1 MTATDASAHAE
12 LNELRSFAGEIE
24 RSMLLRSYPLAVK
37 MLEKETDVPQG
48 AVRPKRDL
56 GYHLTQ
62 CQAFTLSRR
71 KGMAIA
77 MLAEDQWCWGAIM
90 AYGLV
95 DPRIAEQFPEISEEV
110 KKIPLLEHGRY
121 VGIVSAPLRDATFVP
136 DIVIIYSNV
145 AQLNNMLHS
154 LSFAGEG
161 KVSTPLYP
169 IASCSM
175 SVVPALS
182 GEYAVTIP
190 DPGELGRGLATEDEI
205 ILTLP
210 VGEVKTLVEQLRMFR
225 DDMHWGYKD
234 HAFLE
239 ICPDFPRPDFY
250 KRLFRACGLDSDDLD
265 QPA

>member
-1 MTATDASAHAE
+1 MITGNEPLPALAE
-12 LNELRSFAGEIE
+12 LHGLAEEIE
-24 RSMLLRSYPLAVK
+24 RCMLLRSHPLAVM
-37 MLEKETDVPQG
+37 MLEKETDIPEG
-48 AVRPKRDL
+48 AVRPKKDL

-77 MLAEDQWCWGAIM
+77 MLKEDQWCWGAIM

-95 DPRIAEQFPEISEEV
+95 DQKIAERFPEISAEV
-110 KKIPLLEHGRY
+110 KKIPLLEHGKY
-121 VGIVSAPLRDATFVP
+121 VGIVSAPLRSATFIP
-136 DIVIIYSNV
+136 DIVLVYSNV

-190 DPGELGRGLATEDEI
+190 DPGELGRGLAGEDEI
-205 ILTLP
+205 IFSLP
-210 VGEVKTLVEQLRMFR
+210 TGKVRTLVEQLRMFR

-239 ICPDFPRPDFY
+239 IRPDFPRPDFY
-250 KRLFRACGLDSDDLD
+250 KRLFQACGLDADDLD
-265 QPA
+265 QP

>member
-1 MTATDASAHAE
+1 MTVTNGDAVPGIAE
-12 LNELRSFAGEIE
+12 LHRYAEEIE
-24 RSMLLRSYPLAVK
+24 RMMLLRSYPLAVK
-37 MLEKETDVPQG
+37 MLEKETDIPEG

-56 GYHLTQ
+56 GCHLTQ

-95 DPRIAEQFPEISEEV
+95 DQRIAEQFPEISEEV

-121 VGIVSAPLRDATFVP
+121 AGIVSAPLRDAAFVP

-161 KVSTPLYP
+161 KVGTPLYP

-175 SVVPALS
+175 SVIPALS

-190 DPGELGRGLATEDEI
+190 DPGELGRGLASEDEI
-205 ILTLP
+205 IFTLP
-210 VGEVKTLVEQLRMFR
+210 LGKLRTLVEQLRMFR
-225 DDMHWGYKD
+225 DEMHWGYKD